1 MSLPDAVDVI
11 GDGPTIEEREE
22 LLVAGA
28 DALRSGRRRAAGVSG
43 LFARNRVLVTLAA
56 SFMTLGVGL
65 VLVGWYGA
73 AHSTLV
79 EEQVPYLISGGLLG
93 GTLALIGALCL
104 LAHWMTVLIGDERAR
119 HAELLSALRDLRT
132 NAGEEGRTNGTA
144 RSEGPQRSVRRPSR
158 RR

>member
-1 MSLPDAVDVI
+1 MSLPDAFDVI
-11 GDGPTIEEREE
+11 GEGSSIEEREDALAAGAE
-22 LLVAGA
+22 ALSAGRLRTGGLFGRDRLLVT
-28 DALRSGRRRAAGVSG
+28 V
-43 LFARNRVLVTLAA
+43 AA
-56 SFMTLGVGL
+56 SLMTLGVCL

-79 EEQVPYLISGGLLG
+79 EEQMPYLISGGVLG

-104 LAHWMTVLIGDERAR
+104 LAHWITVLIGDERTR
-119 HAELLSALRDLRT
+119 HAELIETLRT
-132 NAGEEGRTNGTA
+132 LAAPTGEEGQTNGTA

>member
-1 MSLPDAVDVI
+1 MSLSDAVDVI

-28 DALRSGRRRAAGVSG
+28 DALRAGRRRAGLSG

-119 HAELLSALRDLRT
+119 HAELMTALRDLTT
-132 NAGEEGRTNGTA
+132 NAREEEHTNGTA
-144 RSEGPQRSVRRPSR
+144 RGEGSQRTVRRPSR

>member
-1 MSLPDAVDVI
+1 VSSPDAVHVI
-11 GDGPTIEEREE
+11 GEGPSIEAREE
-22 LLVAGA
+22 LLVEGA
-28 DALRSGRRRAAGVSG
+28 DALRSGRRRGVA
-43 LFARNRVLVTLAA
+43 LFARNRILITLAA
-56 SFMTLGVGL
+56 SFMTLGVCL

-79 EEQVPYLISGGLLG
+79 EEQMPYLISGGILG

-104 LAHWMTVLIGDERAR
+104 LAHWTTVLIGDERAR
-119 HAELLSALRDLRT
+119 HAELLTALRDLRAT
-132 NAGEEGRTNGTA
+132 PGEEGHTNGSA

>member
-1 MSLPDAVDVI
+1 MTAPDAVNVI
-11 GDGPTIEEREE
+11 AEGLSIEEREHQ
-22 LLVAGA
+22 LVEGA
-28 DALRSGRRRAAGVSG
+28 DALRAGGRRRSG
-43 LFARNRVLVTLAA
+43 LFGRDRLLVTLAA
-56 SFMTLGVGL
+56 SFMTLGVCL

-79 EEQVPYLISGGLLG
+79 EEQVPYLISGGVLG

-104 LAHWMTVLIGDERAR
+104 LAHWITVLIGDERAR
-119 HAELLSALRDLRT
+119 HAELIAALRELTTTR
-132 NAGEEGRTNGTA
+132 EEGNANGAA